1 MKRFKMKRNDMP
13 GHVSA
18 SRDGFTLIEL
28 LISVVLSVV
37 VMGASLSFA
46 LAVFRGTEGN
56 RLREEVYRSA
66 RFIGMA
72 LGRDI
77 QTTGVGIKGPE
88 TPSTWCRA
96 TSPVCRSTPS
106 GGVRYVEH
114 VQRHASRAPRPMGAD
129 SRFSVHDR
137 SAERHQQ
144 PARPRGDV
152 RTRRSLR
159 RRFSPSYKLRIVEE
173 GTSCIHFNKGPDDTF
188 DLVPGD
194 IARLQIN
201 AERRVILVTDVEA
214 HQPGNSNARPG
225 SSRATRWRS
234 LSPPL
239 PRSCATRPV
248 SRAACCWI
256 ASALPCRSFSRSS
269 ITLSHEILYRAERL
283 TPTGD
288 LIGSPLAYGVKSWSA
303 NMIFLDLD
311 EATEANPGD
320 SDPTN
325 DFDDILGT
333 RIIATLGTN
342 RPDIRVAGG
351 GAFTRTYEWKL
362 FPRNLMY
369 ERNR

>member
-77 QTTGVGIKGPE
+77 QTTGVGIESEIGFGTLSTFNDTLVVLHIPWEPTVAFPYTIDESQASGSNNPLDPGGTCGPTCIDLIKGP
-88 TPSTWCRA
+88 
-96 TSPVCRSTPS
+96 
-106 GGVRYVEH
+106 G
-114 VQRHASRAPRPMGAD
+114 
-129 SRFSVHDR
+129 
-137 SAERHQQ
+137 
-144 PARPRGDV
+144 
-152 RTRRSLR
+152 
-159 RRFSPSYKLRIVEE
+159 
-173 GTSCIHFNKGPDDTF
+173 DTF

-201 AERRVILVTDVEA
+201 AERRVILVTDVRDR
-214 HQPGNSNARPG
+214 GNSVELTFSGAP
-225 SSRATRWRS
+225 S
-234 LSPPL
+234 LLRYEGGLSGGVL
-239 PRSCATRPV
+239 LDR
-248 SRAACCWI
+248 
-256 ASALPCRSFSRSS
+256 FSTTVQKLQP
-269 ITLSHEILYRAERL
+269 IIYYVENEILYRADRL

>member
-18 SRDGFTLIEL
+18 SHEGFTLIEL

-46 LAVFRGTEGN
+46 LAAFRGTEGN

-66 RFIGMA
+66 RLIGMA
-72 LGRDI
+72 LERDI
-77 QTTGVGIKGPE
+77 QTTGVGIESEIGFG
-88 TPSTWCRA
+88 TLSTFNDTLVVLHVPWEPTVA
-96 TSPVCRSTPS
+96 FPYTIDPPNGTNNPLDP
-106 GGVRYVEH
+106 GG
-114 VQRHASRAPRPMGAD
+114 
-129 SRFSVHDR
+129 
-137 SAERHQQ
+137 
-144 PARPRGDV
+144 
-152 RTRRSLR
+152 TC
-159 RRFSPSYKLRIVEE
+159 
-173 GTSCIHFNKGPDDTF
+173 GTTCIDLNKGPGNTF

-201 AERRVILVTDVEA
+201 AERRVILVTDVRQMGNTVELTFSSAPSLLRYEA
-214 HQPGNSNARPG
+214 GLSGGVLLDRFSTTVQKLQPIIYYVEN
-225 SSRATRWRS
+225 
-234 LSPPL
+234 
-239 PRSCATRPV
+239 
-248 SRAACCWI
+248 
-256 ASALPCRSFSRSS
+256 
-269 ITLSHEILYRAERL
+269 EILYRADRL

>member
-1 MKRFKMKRNDMP
+1 MAFTKVAA
-13 GHVSA
+13 HVSGN
-18 SRDGFTLIEL
+18 RDGFTLIEL

-46 LAVFRGTEGN
+46 LAAFRGTEGN
-56 RLREEVYRSA
+56 MLREEVYRSS

-72 LGRDI
+72 LERDI
-77 QTTGVGIKGPE
+77 QTTGVGIASEIGFG
-88 TPSTWCRA
+88 TLSTFNDTLVVLHVPWEP
-96 TSPVCRSTPS
+96 TSAFPYTIDPPS
-106 GGVRYVEH
+106 GVNNPLDPGGTCG
-114 VQRHASRAPRPMGAD
+114 STCINLNKAPD
-129 SRFSVHDR
+129 
-137 SAERHQQ
+137 
-144 PARPRGDV
+144 
-152 RTRRSLR
+152 
-159 RRFSPSYKLRIVEE
+159 
-173 GTSCIHFNKGPDDTF
+173 NTF

-201 AERRVILVTDVEA
+201 AERRVILVTDVNLQGNTVALTFSSAPTLLHYEA
-214 HQPGNSNARPG
+214 ALSGGVLLDRFSTTVQKLQPIVYYVEG
-225 SSRATRWRS
+225 
-234 LSPPL
+234 
-239 PRSCATRPV
+239 
-248 SRAACCWI
+248 
-256 ASALPCRSFSRSS
+256 
-269 ITLSHEILYRAERL
+269 EILYRADRL

-311 EATEANPGD
+311 EATEANPAD

-351 GAFTRTYEWKL
+351 EIFTRTYEWKMY
-362 FPRNLMY
+362 PRNLMY

>member
-1 MKRFKMKRNDMP
+1 MVCTRMKRIKMKHIDIA

-18 SRDGFTLIEL
+18 NHQGFTLIEL

-37 VMGASLSFA
+37 IMGASLSFA
-46 LAVFRGTEGN
+46 IATFRGTEGN

-66 RFIGMA
+66 RFIGMT
-72 LGRDI
+72 LERDI
-77 QTTGVGIKGPE
+77 QTTGVGIASEIRFG
-88 TPSTWCRA
+88 TLSTFNDTLVILHVPWEPTEA
-96 TSPVCRSTPS
+96 FPYVIDPPS
-106 GGVRYVEH
+106 GTNNPLDPG
-114 VQRHASRAPRPMGAD
+114 G
-129 SRFSVHDR
+129 
-137 SAERHQQ
+137 
-144 PARPRGDV
+144 
-152 RTRRSLR
+152 TC
-159 RRFSPSYKLRIVEE
+159 
-173 GTSCIHFNKGPDDTF
+173 GTSCIHFSKGPGNTF

-201 AERRVILVTDVEA
+201 AERRVILITDVNSQGNKVALTFSDAPVLLRYEA
-214 HQPGNSNARPG
+214 ALSGGVLLDRFSTTVQKLQPIIYYVEN
-225 SSRATRWRS
+225 
-234 LSPPL
+234 
-239 PRSCATRPV
+239 
-248 SRAACCWI
+248 
-256 ASALPCRSFSRSS
+256 
-269 ITLSHEILYRAERL
+269 EILYRADRL

-351 GAFTRTYEWKL
+351 GEFTRTYEWKL
-362 FPRNLMY
+362 YPRNLMY